1 MLLSKSS
8 FIDSSLSSD
17 SSSDSEYYDNL
28 AVPNQF
34 DNLRRKSK
42 SFIFDGFIQ
51 KQEQLVQPPPD
62 TAMMNKSH
70 TNIIGK
76 NFPLLKLSLEPKAKN
91 SKLHTVN
98 KTNPEIYK
106 SFLFQIKSFYNKGS
120 DNHKKLSKKSMEII
134 KKVIQLENSLLF
146 HF

>member
-8 FIDSSLSSD
+8 FNDSSLSSD

-28 AVPNQF
+28 AVPHF

-51 KQEQLVQPPPD
+51 KQEQLAQAHPD

-76 NFPLLKLSLEPKAKN
+76 NFPLLKLSLEPSAKN
-91 SKLHTVN
+91 SKMHTVN
-98 KTNPEIYK
+98 KANPEIYK
-106 SFLFQIKSFYNKGS
+106 SFLFQIKSFYKGS
-120 DNHKKLSKKSMEII
+120 DNHKKLSNKSMEII